1 MKYQMKRLGFFIGLV
16 SILWLP
22 LVAANEHATPE
33 VSKDIPTTQFTYK
46 IPAVPT
52 INSSSYILMA
62 SGSRTVLAEQN
73 SHERIPPASLTKIM
87 TMYVI
92 SQALKSGQLT
102 LDTEVYVS
110 QKAQQAEGSRMFIKA
125 GDKVKAKDLILG
137 IIVASGNDAS
147 IAMAEHIAGSEET
160 FVDIMN
166 TEAKR
171 LGMNNTHFMDCIGM
185 PNPNHYSTAYDLAIL
200 SHAVIFDFPEYYPW
214 YSEKWFTYNNIKQ
227 PNRNQLLW
235 HSEYVDGIKTGHT
248 HEAGYCLAA
257 SAKKDQT
264 RLISIVLNT
273 PSEASRAE
281 ATKKLLTYGFHF
293 FKTHRLFTPKDIV
306 SQPRIWKGDVKTI
319 QLGVPHNLLVT
330 IPVGQYEQLK
340 ITTQLPNRIIA
351 PINKGAKIGT
361 MTVMLNH
368 QLLLK
373 APLIAKESVGK
384 GSFFSRLSDSISM
397 IIHGA
402 TDDDNESQ

>member
-1 MKYQMKRLGFFIGLV
+1 MKWLRFFIGLI

-22 LVAANEHATPE
+22 LLIANDHATLQ
-33 VSKDIPTTQFTYK
+33 VSKTIPVTQFTHK
-46 IPAVPT
+46 IPAPPT
-52 INSSSYILMA
+52 INASSYILMA
-62 SGSRTVLAEQN
+62 GGSRTVLVEHNA
-73 SHERIPPASLTKIM
+73 HERIPPASLTKIM

-110 QKAQQAEGSRMFIKA
+110 QKAQQVEGSRMFIKA

-137 IIVASGNDAS
+137 MVVASGNDAS

-171 LGMNNTHFMDCIGM
+171 LGMNETHFVDCIGM

-200 SHAVIFDFPEYYPW
+200 SHALIFDFPEYYSW

-235 HSEYVDGIKTGHT
+235 RSEYVDGIKTGHT
-248 HEAGYCLAA
+248 NEAGYCLAA

-264 RLISIVLNT
+264 RLISIIINT
-273 PSEASRAE
+273 PSDASRTE
-281 ATKKLLTYGFHF
+281 GTQKLLTYGFHF
-293 FKTHRLFTPKDIV
+293 FKTHLLFTPKDIV
-306 SQPRIWKGDVKTI
+306 SQPRIWKGNLKTI
-319 QLGVPHNLLVT
+319 QLGVPHNMLVT

-340 ITTQLPNRIIA
+340 ITTQLPDPIIA
-351 PINKGAKIGT
+351 PVNKGEKLGT
-361 MTVMLNH
+361 MTVMLND
-368 QLLLK
+368 QVLLK
-373 APLIAKESVGK
+373 SPLIAKESVSK

-397 IIHGA
+397 VIHGA
-402 TDDDNESQ
+402 TDDDNESP